1 MGNVS
6 AFLLKEGPAD
16 RIIERCRQLIEGGV
30 RLLAPACGIIPTTPL
45 AHLRA
50 MRQSV
55 ERI

>member
-6 AFLLKEGPAD
+6 AFLLKEGPPD
-16 RIIERCRQLIEGGV
+16 RIIGRCRRLVAGGV

-50 MRQSV
+50 MRRAV
-55 ERI
+55 EPI